1 MKIKRLA
8 LSFLATIPLLSFA
21 QEYPFQDSS
30 LPAYDRAVDLMN
42 RLTLEEK
49 SQLMLDQSAAIPRLG
64 IKTFHWW
71 SEALH
76 GVANQ
81 GNVTVFPEPI
91 GMAASFNE
99 DMVFNVFD
107 ATSTEARAIHNERE
121 RQGLDERRFYGLSFW
136 TPNVNIFRDPRWG
149 RGQETYGEDPYLTS
163 VMGVKVIQ
171 GLQGPADSKY
181 RKLLACA
188 KHFAIHSGPEWARHT
203 DNITNVE
210 PRDLFETYL
219 PAFKAAVQ
227 KGDVRE
233 VMCAYQR
240 WEDEPC
246 CGSER
251 LLQQILREEWG
262 YKYMVVSDCSAVSDF
277 WQTHK
282 TSSDATHAA
291 AVGVLAGTDVEC
303 GYNYAYKSIPEAVRL
318 GLMKEEDV
326 NQKVI
331 RLLEARFSLGE
342 FDPADMV
349 EWKQIPMDKVA
360 GKEHKELSLDM
371 ARQTITLLQNKN
383 NILPLDKKI
392 KKIAISN

>member
-1 MKIKRLA
+1 MNFKNVA
-8 LSFLATIPLLSFA
+8 LSFLVAIPLLSFA
-21 QEYPFQDSS
+21 QEYPFQDPSQ
-30 LPAYDRAVDLMN
+30 PAHDRAVDLMN

-121 RQGLDERRFYGLSFW
+121 RQGLEERRFYGLSFW

-171 GLQGPADSKY
+171 GLQGPADAKY

-188 KHFAIHSGPEWARHT
+188 KHFAVHSGPEWARHT

-219 PAFKAAVQ
+219 PDRK
-227 KGDVRE
+227 
-233 VMCAYQR
+233 
-240 WEDEPC
+240 
-246 CGSER
+246 S
-251 LLQQILREEWG
+251 
-262 YKYMVVSDCSAVSDF
+262 VV
-277 WQTHK
+277 
-282 TSSDATHAA
+282 
-291 AVGVLAGTDVEC
+291 
-303 GYNYAYKSIPEAVRL
+303 
-318 GLMKEEDV
+318 
-326 NQKVI
+326 
-331 RLLEARFSLGE
+331 
-342 FDPADMV
+342 
-349 EWKQIPMDKVA
+349 
-360 GKEHKELSLDM
+360 
-371 ARQTITLLQNKN
+371 
-383 NILPLDKKI
+383 
-392 KKIAISN
+392 